1 MSLIDT
7 LVEYKMLVG
16 KGIFLIGLALCVL
29 AGVIT
34 SQQAA
39 AILSIVIAADTY
51 YEYKLSERIGW
62 LEVEL
67 E

>member
-1 MSLIDT
+1 MSL
-7 LVEYKMLVG
+7 VELIMDYKLLFA
-16 KGIFLIGLALCVL
+16 KGVLLIGLALSTLVGIID
-29 AGVIT
+29 AK
-34 SQQAA
+34 QAA
-39 AILSIVIAADTY
+39 AILSVILAADTY

>member
-7 LVEYKMLVG
+7 LVEYKLLFA
-16 KGIFLIGLALCVL
+16 KGVFLIGLALCVL
-29 AGVIT
+29 TSIIT

-62 LEVEL
+62 LEVEGK
-67 E
+67 